1 MWQGWDFFCKRHERG
16 KQAIYFEGKLVKWFA
31 GERLSRRKTA
41 QGLLLHLTV
50 YALAVVCGEDFFVR
64 WSIVSYSSLNS
75 PTKQGPTRAHP
86 SAEKS
91 ANTVRSG
98 RARQRSA
105 VRSHPLQRP
114 LLRYPECGS
123 DSGRAGWGEASQ
135 RSQRRVWSLGVS
147 WRNDFPFSPGAN
159 CTMTTSHLPSR
170 CLFSE
175 KKKE

>member
-1 MWQGWDFFCKRHERG
+1 MQK
-16 KQAIYFEGKLVKWFA
+16 
-31 GERLSRRKTA
+31 S
-41 QGLLLHLTV
+41 
-50 YALAVVCGEDFFVR
+50 
-64 WSIVSYSSLNS
+64 
-75 PTKQGPTRAHP
+75 
-86 SAEKS
+86 KS
-91 ANTVRSG
+91 ANTGRSG

-175 KKKE
+175 KKKGVSDRAVFGIIARSKPRISRSVAQPFQWFHAPLSFENFAPAMRCQLRWLAFPPVFLAMK